1 MRRLLS
7 QIRGENHLA
16 KSQLEN
22 RLKELEKEKARGIL
36 TDEEYATRRTA
47 IVATAGE
54 APAKGGA
61 GRGIFKWGMLG
72 CLGIFAA
79 TGALVIAVIVIIVVA
94 LGSAAND
101 LDDGDGSSGDV
112 RVALAEGTSGVISP
126 AGSGSKQTKVTI
138 LKVVDGAAPGNEFF
152 KAAAGKNYLGI
163 EVLVENVG
171 TKEITSPSWKLRDSK
186 DFEHDRTFFSD
197 IGPNLETLF
206 NLTPGAKLQGWVVF
220 EIDADATVKWIR
232 ADPNVIL
239 KNDLYFDAK

>member
-1 MRRLLS
+1 M
-7 QIRGENHLA
+7 A

-22 RLKELEKEKARGIL
+22 RLKELDKEKSRGIL
-36 TDEEYATRRTA
+36 TDEEYAARRAAIITA
-47 IVATAGE
+47 AGE

-61 GRGIFKWGMLG
+61 ARGIFKWGVFG

-79 TGALVIAVIVIIVVA
+79 AGALVIAVIVIFVVA

-101 LDDGDGSSGDV
+101 LDDGGGSGGDV
-112 RVALAEGTSGVISP
+112 HVALAEGASGVISP
-126 AGSGSKQTKVTI
+126 AGLGSKKAEVTI

-152 KAAAGKNYLGI
+152 KAAAGKKYLGI

-171 TKEITSPSWKLRDSK
+171 TQEITSPDWKLRDSK
-186 DFEHDRTFFSD
+186 DFEHDRAFFSD

-220 EIDADATVKWIR
+220 EIDADAAVKWVR
-232 ADPNVIL
+232 ADPNVFL